1 MNFNASPRVSAV
13 GELATTQGDARS
25 PSAYFRS
32 PFNISFLPLPIFL
45 FQLFFPPLTLGP
57 NELHSLVA
65 IGGQMCCRSCQC
77 SGTVCAAKKK
87 RKKKS
92 TAALTHRGHC
102 QLIKNS
108 NNAQECKLFRPT
120 LISPTID
127 CPFLSCSSFSLS
139 SSSSSSSPVPRVA
152 PLQPAGISSEV
163 AQCRA
168 FTFHAGTLRSVI
180 SGGPQICY

>member
-57 NELHSLVA
+57 NELRSLVA

-87 RKKKS
+87 RKKKAQPRSHTGAIASSSKTVTMHKSVSCSVLLSSLPPS
-92 TAALTHRGHC
+92 TA
-102 QLIKNS
+102 
-108 NNAQECKLFRPT
+108 LFFHAH
-120 LISPTID
+120 LSP
-127 CPFLSCSSFSLS
+127 SLLPLLLPLQ
-139 SSSSSSSPVPRVA
+139 SPVLPPCSPPA
-152 PLQPAGISSEV
+152 SPLK
-163 AQCRA
+163 
-168 FTFHAGTLRSVI
+168 LRSVELLL
-180 SGGPQICY
+180 STRGPSDQ

>member
-45 FQLFFPPLTLGP
+45 FQLFFLR
-57 NELHSLVA
+57 SLVA

-108 NNAQECKLFRPT
+108 NDAQECKLFRPT

-152 PLQPAGISSEV
+152 PCSPPASPLK
-163 AQCRA
+163 
-168 FTFHAGTLRSVI
+168 LRSVELLR
-180 SGGPQICY
+180 STRGPSDQ